1 MLCRA
6 LLQYVNDDAENVV
19 LMENSSSEVF
29 VAIGEYKSSDYTPDR
44 FDSNSGGGGRLIRVV
59 LKACTQPDAILPY
72 PVLDGNGEVLCRTL
86 GEAFKK
92 KLLVWWMEGD
102 AVATCSDGATHT
114 P

>member
-59 LKACTQPDAILPY
+59 RFFHTRCLMETVRFYAGHWEKRLKKNY
-72 PVLDGNGEVLCRTL
+72 
-86 GEAFKK
+86 
-92 KLLVWWMEGD
+92 
-102 AVATCSDGATHT
+102 
-114 P
+114 